1 MLWAKPLHQRTNMAR
16 RTFQWSQV
24 LRMVGKPSSTG
35 WYPSKRALS
44 TASPLRRRRNAGRP
58 GAYSE
63 PMSDDEKP
71 EVLPSALTL
80 ASGFSLAVRPG
91 AVESL
96 ELKAPD
102 GRVCVRIHLR
112 EGGPDVEIEAA
123 NLSVAAKGALQLTAK
138 DVSIAASGD
147 FNLHAGGAMTLAAE
161 GAVVLRGHD
170 HHLEATHG
178 DIHLDANDDVRVDGE
193 RIRLNAPDAPPLR
206 R

>member
-1 MLWAKPLHQRTNMAR
+1 
-16 RTFQWSQV
+16 V
-24 LRMVGKPSSTG
+24 VGKPSST
-35 WYPSKRALS
+35 WWSPRNPSVIDREFGATKTLS
-44 TASPLRRRRNAGRP
+44 WLL
-58 GAYSE
+58 GAYSGG
-63 PMSDDEKP
+63 MSDDEKP

-123 NLSVAAKGALQLTAK
+123 NLSVAARGALQLTAK

-147 FNLHAGGAMTLAAE
+147 FNVHAGGAMTLAAE
-161 GAVVLRGHD
+161 GAVHLRGYD
-170 HHLEATHG
+170 HHLESTHG